1 MVQNPK
7 RNPEGNPKRNPEENP
22 KRNPEE
28 NPKRNPEENIEYYYY
43 ISLKKISDYAR
54 YDMTLM
60 PKNSQKYFDLIDK
73 LHDKYESYIGDD
85 DDDVMRLLICLIIEV
100 QEKNNDRLKSL
111 EARVYSLEML
121 ELNKNRK
128 KTTGCCVIC

>member
-1 MVQNPK
+1 
-7 RNPEGNPKRNPEENP
+7 
-22 KRNPEE
+22 
-28 NPKRNPEENIEYYYY
+28 
-43 ISLKKISDYAR
+43 
-54 YDMTLM
+54 MTLM